1 MQAQLAGG
9 EYDPTRTRIMHLVA
23 NPAAEL
29 ARLQDK
35 AELEKLREENASLK
49 QALTARGGAA
59 ASSAAGESYRMYG
72 MGITAASR
80 KKRSQLLPLLC
91 FRHSNRHS
99 WLCIRQE
106 LP

>member
-35 AELEKLREENASLK
+35 AELEKLREENTSLK
-49 QALTARGGAA
+49 QALTARGAAA
-59 ASSAAGESYRMYG
+59 ASGAAGELCGADVVRTQTRCSIRH
-72 MGITAASR
+72 TA
-80 KKRSQLLPLLC
+80 
-91 FRHSNRHS
+91 
-99 WLCIRQE
+99 E
-106 LP
+106 G